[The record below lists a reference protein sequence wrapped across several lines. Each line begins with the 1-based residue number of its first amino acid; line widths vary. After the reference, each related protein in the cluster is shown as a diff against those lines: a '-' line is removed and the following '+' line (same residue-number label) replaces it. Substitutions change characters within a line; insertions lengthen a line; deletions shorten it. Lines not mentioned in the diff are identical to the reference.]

1 MQFNT
6 SIKQGNAYLH
16 DVQLLLITKMKFPCG
31 SSVRVRRFTVV
42 LSTRGAVIETEEK
55 YSYSRSDG
63 QVYPMGKSGFKI

>member
-1 MQFNT
+1 
-6 SIKQGNAYLH
+6 
-16 DVQLLLITKMKFPCG
+16 MKFPRG

-42 LSTRGAVIETEEK
+42 VSTRGAVIETEEK